1 MQPRTS
7 QATGYILMWTN
18 AGTINNKGLE
28 FSAKFSPIENRDF
41 RWDVTLNASGNRG
54 KVDDLLPGL
63 EILYVTDVQVG
74 NAKAAS
80 FNQGNFMAISGSKWS
95 RSPEGRLVLNPD
107 SGMPTSDG
115 LVTHEIGNR
124 EPKMFGGLRSEERRV
139 GKACR

>member
-18 AGTINNKGLE
+18 AGTINNKGLD

-63 EILYVTDVQVG
+63 EMLYVTDVQVG
-74 NAKAAS
+74 YGKGAS
-80 FNQGNFMAISGSKWS
+80 LNQGNVMAISGWKWFGS
-95 RSPEGRLVLNPD
+95 TEGHLD
-107 SGMPTSDG
+107 WTQESDMTPADG
-115 LVTHEIGNR
+115 
-124 EPKMFGGLRSEERRV
+124 
-139 GKACR
+139 